1 MDRNMSQVKNDVR
14 EYNYDIGRKRNY
26 SPILQTRRPFDS
38 ITQPELKLLFD
49 YNPLTGELIRKA
61 TGISAIQSGASFGGK
76 LYVIVG
82 ATRHAAEKVIWLWL
96 YGERK
101 KKIGFRNGNKRDF
114 RAENLFVA

>member
-14 EYNYDIGRKRNY
+14 AFNHDLGRQHNPY
-26 SPILQTRRPFDS
+26 PILSQRRPFDS
-38 ITQPELKLLFD
+38 LTQAELKLLFD
-49 YNPLTGELIRKA
+49 YDPLTGKLMRKA

-82 ATRHAAEKVIWLWL
+82 ATRHTAEKVIWLWL
-96 YGERK
+96 HGERK
-101 KKIGFRNGNKRDF
+101 KKIGFLNNNKRDF